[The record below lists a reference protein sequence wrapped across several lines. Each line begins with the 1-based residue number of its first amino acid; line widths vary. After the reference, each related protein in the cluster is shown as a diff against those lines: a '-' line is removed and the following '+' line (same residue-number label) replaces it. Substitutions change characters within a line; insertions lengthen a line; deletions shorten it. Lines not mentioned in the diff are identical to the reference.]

1 MLGDQP
7 AQVVALEG
15 EGGDDVDGGLGRQCF
30 KTFFFLSSPTKR
42 SNEPERLPLG
52 RLSSLVRLRELARGE
67 RQRGAPLRKAPGL
80 LTRLES
86 ALDYLASPFVTQKKV
101 L

>member
-15 EGGDDVDGGLGRQCF
+15 EGGDDVNGGLGRQCF
-30 KTFFFLSSPTKR
+30 KTFFSFVTKR
-42 SNEPERLPLG
+42 SNKPERLPLA
-52 RLSSLVRLRELARGE
+52 RLSSLVSLREPARGE
-67 RQRGAPLRKAPGL
+67 RQRGVPLRKAPGL